1 MDSIT
6 ASEMLDE
13 FRLMEG
19 TLFQDEEAKLFYLDI
34 KSVVLDSLIS
44 AWDKFSTSDVLYQ
57 TALDRYYSWEG
68 VVGHEEVERCT
79 VEVHNVNERHF
90 HVAVFYSRQ
99 LYGNEDFHQKIVIT
113 KPKIEIL
120 LKTLFRKLVRN
131 LHVKSGTF
139 FTFDPIK
146 QDFILRDAFRQALA
160 ESIKIVEI
168 SSSTTTTISNS
179 DGKNTLKNEKET
191 SFTEK
196 HEHKEEQEEEQ
207 VPKDEDTISQHTANT
222 FKTNTTKL
230 KETIKVQENDKNTV
244 ISVVSQKSTQ
254 KSTLDIKDTLDIPAE
269 DVEKEK
275 VQEVEHD
282 DYFDVK
288 KVPEDYNVGD
298 SISVFFENEQLQIQT
313 YPQSNSLKS
322 EKERQELKSV
332 LKVPTMVRTVILK

>member
-68 VVGHEEVERCT
+68 IVGHEEVERCT
-79 VEVHNVNERHF
+79 LEVHNVNERHF

-99 LYGNEDFHQKIVIT
+99 LYGNEDFHQKIVIA
-113 KPKIEIL
+113 KPKIEVL

-131 LHVKSGTF
+131 LHVKSGSF

-168 SSSTTTTISNS
+168 SSTTTNTTNITNNFE
-179 DGKNTLKNEKET
+179 GKNTVKNDKET
-191 SFTEK
+191 ILGK
-196 HEHKEEQEEEQ
+196 QKQEQEEDDERDFL
-207 VPKDEDTISQHTANT
+207 KDEELSQHTANT

-230 KETIKVQENDKNTV
+230 E
-244 ISVVSQKSTQ
+244 
-254 KSTLDIKDTLDIPAE
+254 
-269 DVEKEK
+269 
-275 VQEVEHD
+275 
-282 DYFDVK
+282 
-288 KVPEDYNVGD
+288 
-298 SISVFFENEQLQIQT
+298 
-313 YPQSNSLKS
+313 SLL
-322 EKERQELKSV
+322 E
-332 LKVPTMVRTVILK
+332 I